1 MSFTIK
7 DKTLFISHTE
17 HSGLRYQNIT
27 KTKKK
32 VPSCFSR
39 MPQNKEINTM
49 QRYSNYFFSP
59 NIISKRNDF
68 LTFFKILTIPFKRN
82 FLYYRINFVIVV
94 FLNKWNTQV
103 KCYTV

>member
-32 VPSCFSR
+32 VSSCFSR
-39 MPQNKEINTM
+39 MPQNKEINTNNKNTIEKP
-49 QRYSNYFFSP
+49 QNHAQHVIRYNSASY
-59 NIISKRNDF
+59 R
-68 LTFFKILTIPFKRN
+68 LTFKNQTPSTYKIP
-82 FLYYRINFVIVV
+82 
-94 FLNKWNTQV
+94 NKKTHF
-103 KCYTV
+103 TP

>member
-27 KTKKK
+27 KTKEK

-39 MPQNKEINTM
+39 MPQNKEGNTNNKNTIGKATK
-49 QRYSNYFFSP
+49 SCTT
-59 NIISKRNDF
+59 RNT
-68 LTFFKILTIPFKRN
+68 L
-82 FLYYRINFVIVV
+82 
-94 FLNKWNTQV
+94 
-103 KCYTV
+103 

>member
-7 DKTLFISHTE
+7 DNTLFISHTE

-39 MPQNKEINTM
+39 MPQNKEINTNNKNTIKKATK
-49 QRYSNYFFSP
+49 SCTT
-59 NIISKRNDF
+59 RNT
-68 LTFFKILTIPFKRN
+68 L
-82 FLYYRINFVIVV
+82 
-94 FLNKWNTQV
+94 
-103 KCYTV
+103 

>member
-39 MPQNKEINTM
+39 MPQNKEGNT
-49 QRYSNYFFSP
+49 
-59 NIISKRNDF
+59 IIKIQSKKLQNHAQHVIHYNSVSYR
-68 LTFFKILTIPFKRN
+68 LTFKNQTPSTYKIS
-82 FLYYRINFVIVV
+82 
-94 FLNKWNTQV
+94 NKKTHF
-103 KCYTV
+103 TP